1 MYEIWDITFMW
12 SCHVKTDKHE
22 NGRPLGH
29 IHTIKTVLN
38 VERPYTREKL
48 SADYEFSNTVLT
60 QHLTCTQ

>member
-1 MYEIWDITFMW
+1 MW
-12 SCHVKTDKHE
+12 SCHAKTDKHE
-22 NGRPLGH
+22 TIDHWGN

-38 VERPYTREKL
+38 VERPYIREKV